1 MSTRPSGGTARR
13 SRSFPPCRRGPSST
27 TSSTTTPTRAS
38 STSSSRRTRRSDA
51 VPKILT
57 EAQVQSFQ
65 RDGFLSP
72 VRAMSAER
80 ARHYRERF
88 ESLEARVSDVKKMKT
103 KSHLLCPWVLDIA
116 EDPYILDVFEDLIGP
131 NLRCWSMAWRVKKAD
146 GETFAGWHQDSF
158 YGSAVPVVLGALALS
173 ECGSEQG
180 CLRGIPGSHT
190 WGILRHEE
198 SDDPRSILA
207 RGQYITEP
215 FDESKAVDLA
225 LRPGEMAMFDNSL
238 VHGSATNHGPDRRFL
253 LLVEMLPTWA
263 KPAKVRQP
271 AMLMRGV
278 DTYGNFDDEPRPDG
292 EYTEPA
298 LANWSR
304 VVGARAKLLFEDSRY
319 GPSEAYGGTRPAT

>member
-1 MSTRPSGGTARR
+1 M
-13 SRSFPPCRRGPSST
+13 
-27 TSSTTTPTRAS
+27 
-38 STSSSRRTRRSDA
+38 
-51 VPKILT
+51 PKILT

-80 ARHYRERF
+80 ARQYRERF
-88 ESLEARVSDVKKMKT
+88 ESLEARVADIKKMKT

-116 EDPYILDVFEDLIGP
+116 EDPYVLDIFEDLIGP

-180 CLRGIPGSHT
+180 CLRGIPGSQT

-198 SDDPRSILA
+198 TDDPRSILA

-215 FDESKAVDLA
+215 FDESKAVDFA

-238 VHGSATNHGPDRRFL
+238 VHGSAANFGPDRRFL

-263 KPAKVRQP
+263 KPPKVRQP

-292 EYTEPA
+292 EYSETA

-304 VVGARAKLLFEDSRY
+304 VVGSRAKLLFEDSRY
-319 GPSEAYGGTRPAT
+319 GPSEAYGGQRPAT